1 MHVDGGTLGQMF
13 FFGFTIDWRAALQE
27 ISGDLKSADNSV
39 LYTIIAGDINSKY
52 AAVERRLVPIANR
65 VTKTMIKVSAWS
77 ALYRMYMHAQ
87 VGGYNFKYVSMPQ
100 AYKQFTDVPYNPEE
114 MRRMFRI
121 GAKMGLE
128 GDAWLL
134 SPPGF

>member
-1 MHVDGGTLGQMF
+1 MFRKVLVASAAIPVLFPPTFIDVEAEGEVYDEMHVDGGTLGQMF

-27 ISGDLKSADNSV
+27 ISGDLDPIDNSV

-87 VGGYNFKYVSMPQ
+87 VGGY
-100 AYKQFTDVPYNPEE
+100 E
-114 MRRMFRI
+114 
-121 GAKMGLE
+121 L
-128 GDAWLL
+128 
-134 SPPGF
+134 